1 MGLFSFIKEAGKK
14 IFGSKEEQKAENPEI
29 TDDQVVDNQRSA
41 LTNFVQTHGL
51 NVENFNIEF
60 HPGIRVV
67 MTGDAATKADYEKAS
82 LIAGN
87 IAGVA
92 EVDNQMTIAS
102 GVEMGDSQ
110 LHTVEKGD
118 TLWAIATKF
127 YNDGTKYPTIV
138 EANQPMIK
146 DADEIY
152 PGQVLRIPALE
163 A

>member
-14 IFGSKEEQKAENPEI
+14 IFKSKDEEEKENPAI
-29 TDDQVVDNQRSA
+29 TSDQVRENQRAA
-41 LTNFVQTHGL
+41 LGNFVQSHGL
-51 NVENFNIEF
+51 HVDDFDLQF
-60 HPGIRVV
+60 L
-67 MTGDAATKADYEKAS
+67 GDGKVSLHGNAATKADFEKAS

-87 IAGVA
+87 IVGVS
-92 EVDNQMTIAS
+92 EVNNQMTIAAD
-102 GVEMGDSQ
+102 GGDSA

-118 TLWAIATKF
+118 TLWAIATHF
-127 YNDGTKYPTIV
+127 YKDGTKYPMIV
-138 EANQPMIK
+138 DANQPMIK

>member
-1 MGLFSFIKEAGKK
+1 MGLFSFIKDAGKK
-14 IFGSKEEQKAENPEI
+14 IFGSKEEQVAENPNI
-29 TDDQVVDNQRSA
+29 TDEQATVNQKDA
-41 LTNFVQTHGL
+41 LTTFVNSHGL
-51 NVENFNIEF
+51 NVENFDMQFN
-60 HPGIRVV
+60 PGINIV
-67 MTGDAATKADYEKAS
+67 MTGDAASKADYEKAS

-102 GVEMGDSQ
+102 GVELGDSQ

-152 PGQVLRIPALE
+152 PGQVLRIPAL

>member
-14 IFGSKEEQKAENPEI
+14 IFKSKDEEVSENPSVSE
-29 TDDQVVDNQRSA
+29 DQVATNQKSA
-41 LTNFVQTHGL
+41 LTNFVQSHGL
-51 NVENFNIEF
+51 NVENFDLQF
-60 HPGIRVV
+60 HPGGKVILV
-67 MTGDAATKADYEKAS
+67 GDAASKADFEKAS

-87 IAGVA
+87 IAGIA

-102 GVEMGDSQ
+102 GVELGDSQ
-110 LHTVEKGD
+110 LHTIVKGD
-118 TLWAIATKF
+118 TLWAISEKF

-152 PGQVLRIPALE
+152 PGQVLRIPALG
-163 A
+163 

>member
-14 IFGSKEEQKAENPEI
+14 IFKSKDEEVAENPSVSEE
-29 TDDQVVDNQRSA
+29 QVSTNQKSA
-41 LTNFVQTHGL
+41 LTNFVQSHGL
-51 NVENFNIEF
+51 NVENFDLKF
-60 HPGIRVV
+60 LGGGKLSLH
-67 MTGDAATKADYEKAS
+67 GDAATKADFEKAS

-87 IAGVA
+87 IVGIS
-92 EVDNQMTIAS
+92 EVDNQMTIAA
-102 GVEMGDSQ
+102 GVDASDSQ

-127 YNDGTKYPTIV
+127 YQDGTKYPMIV

-152 PGQVLRIPALE
+152 PGQVLRIPALG
-163 A
+163 

>member
-14 IFGSKEEQKAENPEI
+14 IFKTKDEEVAANPTISDEQVRENKR
-29 TDDQVVDNQRSA
+29 QA
-41 LTNFVQTHGL
+41 LNNHVTSQGL
-51 NVENFNIEF
+51 NVENFDLHFLGDGKVSI
-60 HPGIRVV
+60 H
-67 MTGDAATKADYEKAS
+67 GDAATKADFEKAS

-87 IAGVA
+87 IAGVS
-92 EVDNQMTIAS
+92 EVDNQMTIGAD
-102 GVEMGDSQ
+102 GGDSQ

-118 TLWAIATKF
+118 TLWAIATK
-127 YNDGTKYPTIV
+127 YYSDGNKYHDIV
-138 EANQPMIK
+138 AANQPMIK

>member
-14 IFGSKEEQKAENPEI
+14 IFKSKEEEVAENPNVSEE
-29 TDDQVVDNQRSA
+29 QVTTNQQSA
-41 LTNFVQTHGL
+41 LTNFVQSYGL
-51 NVENFNIEF
+51 NVEHFDLQF
-60 HPGIRVV
+60 QSGGKVTL
-67 MTGDAATKADYEKAS
+67 TGNAATKADWEKAS

-87 IAGVA
+87 IAGVE

-102 GVEMGDSQ
+102 EAVLGDSQ
-110 LHTVEKGD
+110 LHTVVKGD
-118 TLWAIATKF
+118 TLWAISEKF

-152 PGQVLRIPALE
+152 PGQVLRIPALG
-163 A
+163 